1 MVAKSP
7 PYSLDDLRYL
17 MQRLRDPADGCPW
30 DLKQDYRSIA
40 VSTLEEA
47 FEVVDAIERE
57 DYPDLREELGDLL
70 FQVIYHSQLAEEEQR
85 FDVGDVIS
93 DLVTKLVRRHPHVFP
108 DGTLQSRAAMAAS
121 PEGEANIKQRW
132 EALKQ
137 QEREG
142 KGKAGVLD
150 DVPVNFPALTRAAK
164 LQKRAAGVGFDWPG
178 EEGVLEKIAEELEE
192 VRDALDAAETDAVEE
207 ELGDLLFAVVNLCR
221 HRKVDPEKALRRTN
235 RKFEQRF
242 RFIEQQLAAQG
253 ISPAEATLDEMDN
266 LWNQA
271 KAESRGETIA
281 EVRNPLLRSE

>member
-1 MVAKSP
+1 MVEKTP
-7 PYSLDDLRYL
+7 QYNLNDLRYL

-47 FEVVDAIERE
+47 FEVVDAIERD

-93 DLVTKLVRRHPHVFP
+93 DLVAKLLRRHPHVFP

-121 PEGEANIKQRW
+121 PEGEATIKQRW
-132 EALKQ
+132 ESLKQ
-137 QEREG
+137 QERKG

-164 LQKRAAGVGFDWPG
+164 LQKRAAGVGFDWPA
-178 EEGVLEKIAEELEE
+178 EEGVLQKIAEELGE
-192 VRDALDAAETDAVEE
+192 VREALVTADADAVEE

-235 RKFEQRF
+235 QKFEQRF
-242 RFIEQQLAAQG
+242 RFIERQLAVQG
-253 ISPAEATLDEMDN
+253 LSPAEASLDEMDS

-271 KAESRGETIA
+271 KAESRGETLA
-281 EVRNPLLRSE
+281 DVSNPLLRSD